1 MLVKFLKDNKGINTV
16 EIVIILAILLG
27 LALIFKD
34 YITGFLNRI
43 FDSINQDTNKVL
55 NIIVNILR

>member
-1 MLVKFLKDNKGINTV
+1 
-16 EIVIILAILLG
+16 LLG